1 MIAVTEEPAP
11 LSRDNREK
19 KIAYN
24 PLATEVIGEPVTTLS
39 GSVTGSSGWTQG
51 IDLEWSH
58 PNVRSYC
65 QKAFA
70 AGSRLNVKEVAEERV
85 PKSIAKNEE

>member
-1 MIAVTEEPAP
+1 VIAVTEEPAP

-39 GSVTGSSGWTQG
+39 GSVTGSSG
-51 IDLEWSH
+51 
-58 PNVRSYC
+58 
-65 QKAFA
+65 
-70 AGSRLNVKEVAEERV
+70 
-85 PKSIAKNEE
+85 